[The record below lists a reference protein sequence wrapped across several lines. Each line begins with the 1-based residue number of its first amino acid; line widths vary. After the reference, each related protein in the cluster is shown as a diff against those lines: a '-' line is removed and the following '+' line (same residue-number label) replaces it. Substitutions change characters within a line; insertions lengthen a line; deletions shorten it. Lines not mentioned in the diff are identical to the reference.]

1 MMDYG
6 LGGQERK
13 GNDANEAISD
23 IQKNRTLL
31 VQKLTADAPFKPV
44 IDEKLETVEAVFT
57 RYQPK
62 INVTF
67 DDADGQGVDETL
79 RFQNLG
85 DFGGKGITAQS
96 PFLQGLNSQQA
107 DYEKFIKQLR
117 SNKVLQQILNDPA
130 AKATY
135 LAVLQA
141 MIEELDEKT
150 AVTV

>member
-44 IDEKLETVEAVFT
+44 VEEKLETVEAVFA
-57 RYQPK
+57 RYKPN
-62 INVTF
+62 IDVTF
-67 DDADGQGVDETL
+67 DDAEGTGVDETL

-85 DFGGKGITAQS
+85 DFGRKGITAQS
-96 PFLQGLNSQQA
+96 NFLQGLNDQQE
-107 DYEKFIKQLR
+107 DYQKFIKQLKG
-117 SNKVLQQILNDPA
+117 NKVLQKIMADPA
-130 AKATY
+130 SKAIY
-135 LAVLQA
+135 LTALQA
-141 MIEELDEKT
+141 MIQELEG
-150 AVTV
+150 

>member
-44 IDEKLETVEAVFT
+44 VEEKLETVEAVFA
-57 RYQPK
+57 RYRPN
-62 INVTF
+62 IDVTF
-67 DDADGQGVDETL
+67 DDAEGQGVDETL

-85 DFGGKGITAQS
+85 DFGRKGITAQS
-96 PFLQGLNSQQA
+96 PFLQDLNSQQE
-107 DYEKFIKQLR
+107 DYQKFIKQLKG
-117 SNKVLQQILNDPA
+117 NKVLQKILADPA
-130 AKATY
+130 SKAIY
-135 LAVLQA
+135 LTALQA
-141 MIEELDEKT
+141 MIQELEG
-150 AVTV
+150 

>member
-44 IDEKLETVEAVFT
+44 VEEKLETVEAVFA
-57 RYQPK
+57 RYKPN
-62 INVTF
+62 IDVTF
-67 DDADGQGVDETL
+67 DDAEGTGVDETL

-85 DFGGKGITAQS
+85 DFGRKGITAQS
-96 PFLQGLNSQQA
+96 NFLQGLNSQQE
-107 DYEKFIKQLR
+107 DYQKFIKQLKG
-117 SNKVLQQILNDPA
+117 NKVLQKILTDPA
-130 AKATY
+130 SKAIY
-135 LAVLQA
+135 LTALQA
-141 MIEELDEKT
+141 MIQELEG
-150 AVTV
+150 

>member
-44 IDEKLETVEAVFT
+44 VEEKLETVEAVFA
-57 RYQPK
+57 RYKPN
-62 INVTF
+62 IDVTF
-67 DDADGQGVDETL
+67 DDAEGTGVDETM

-85 DFGGKGITAQS
+85 DFGRKGITAQS
-96 PFLQGLNSQQA
+96 NFLQGLNDQQE
-107 DYEKFIKQLR
+107 DYQKFIKQLKG
-117 SNKVLQQILNDPA
+117 NKVLQKILTDPA
-130 AKATY
+130 SKAIY
-135 LAVLQA
+135 LTALQA
-141 MIEELDEKT
+141 MIQELEG
-150 AVTV
+150 

>member
-44 IDEKLETVEAVFT
+44 VEEKLETVEAVFA
-57 RYQPK
+57 RYKPN
-62 INVTF
+62 IDVTF
-67 DDADGQGVDETL
+67 DDAEGTGVDETL

-85 DFGGKGITAQS
+85 DFGRKGITAQS
-96 PFLQGLNSQQA
+96 NFLQGLNDQQE
-107 DYEKFIKQLR
+107 DYQKFIKQLKG
-117 SNKVLQQILNDPA
+117 NKVLQKILTDPA
-130 AKATY
+130 SKAIY
-135 LAVLQA
+135 LTALQA
-141 MIEELDEKT
+141 MIQELEG
-150 AVTV
+150 

>member
-44 IDEKLETVEAVFT
+44 VEEKLETVEAVFA
-57 RYQPK
+57 RYKPN
-62 INVTF
+62 IDVTF
-67 DDADGQGVDETL
+67 DDAEGTGVDETL

-85 DFGGKGITAQS
+85 DFGRKGITAQS
-96 PFLQGLNSQQA
+96 NFLQGLNSQQE
-107 DYEKFIKQLR
+107 DYQKFIKQLK
-117 SNKVLQQILNDPA
+117 SNKVLQKILADPA
-130 AKATY
+130 SKEIY
-135 LAVLQA
+135 LTALQA
-141 MIEELDEKT
+141 MIQELEG
-150 AVTV
+150 